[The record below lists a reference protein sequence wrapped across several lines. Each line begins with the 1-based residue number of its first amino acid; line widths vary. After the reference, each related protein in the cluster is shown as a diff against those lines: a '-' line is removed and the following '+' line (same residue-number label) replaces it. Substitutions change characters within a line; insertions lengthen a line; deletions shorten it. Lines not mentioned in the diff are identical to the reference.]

1 MADGPA
7 GDVFDDLGRLAP
19 SLLCGRPRALVLL
32 VAVALAVV
40 VTVAGIVGSDPYD
53 GALRG
58 IVDAIACL
66 GCYGLLG
73 RYIGLR
79 RS

>member
-40 VTVAGIVGSDPYD
+40 VTVAGIVGSDPY
-53 GALRG
+53 
-58 IVDAIACL
+58 
-66 GCYGLLG
+66 
-73 RYIGLR
+73 
-79 RS
+79 